1 MNLKELRIKKNL
13 KQYEL
18 AKAIGVSTMLY
29 SLIETNQCLPTPK
42 ILKSLVTTLGCTTA
56 DIYSPNELNA
66 LKERITT
73 NGTYNLHGRLP
84 EDAKKVITK
93 ENLQLAGY
101 KSLNQ
106 WIESNYRE
114 LELEIKYAKEQD

>member
-42 ILKSLVTTLGCTTA
+42 ILKLLVTTLQCNTA

-66 LKERITT
+66 LKERNTT
-73 NGTYNLHGRLP
+73 NCTYNLHGRLP
-84 EDAKKVITK
+84 IKAKDTITK
-93 ENLQLAGY
+93 DNLKLAGY
-101 KSLNQ
+101 KSLNH
-106 WIESNYRE
+106 WIESSYRE

>member
-42 ILKSLVTTLGCTTA
+42 ILKSLVTTLQCNTA

-66 LKERITT
+66 LKER
-73 NGTYNLHGRLP
+73 NYNELH
-84 EDAKKVITK
+84 
-93 ENLQLAGY
+93 LQLAWQAT
-101 KSLNQ
+101 N
-106 WIESNYRE
+106 
-114 LELEIKYAKEQD
+114 